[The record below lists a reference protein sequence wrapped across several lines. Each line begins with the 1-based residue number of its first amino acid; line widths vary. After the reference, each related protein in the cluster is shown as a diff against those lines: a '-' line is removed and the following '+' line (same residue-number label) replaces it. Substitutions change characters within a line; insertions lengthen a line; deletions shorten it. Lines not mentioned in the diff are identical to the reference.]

1 MTSPNPNPKPPNLSP
16 KAALKLLTTSPINVL
31 NEAVRAVPALKYVLG
46 VLGIVAAIAIARGF
60 VSSARVAVI
69 GTLIVLVLMVAV
81 VIFAALTRATG
92 ALRIAATIMMFSF
105 LILTIA
111 TISFIFTSVFFKW
124 PLDLHRWIVDE
135 HPIIVPTPTPTPTPM
150 PTPGDSATINL
161 LEGRF
166 LESTIK
172 DMARI
177 DNSRAIIRNCSTTFM
192 KSKIRGGVV
201 RARDIRGL
209 IEVLQ
214 YRIDNPE
221 TSEKYAVTRKEHE
234 QTYEIQCSNK

>member
-1 MTSPNPNPKPPNLSP
+1 MTSLNQNPKPPHLPP

-31 NEAVRAVPALKYVLG
+31 NEAIKAVPALKYVLG

-69 GTLIVLVLMVAV
+69 GALIVLVLMVAV

-92 ALRIAATIMMFSF
+92 ALRIAATIMMFAF
-105 LILTIA
+105 LMLTIGA
-111 TISFIFTSVFFKW
+111 TFFIFTSVFFKW

-135 HPIIVPTPTPTPTPM
+135 PPTVVATSTPTPTPTPTPA
-150 PTPGDSATINL
+150 DSATINL
-161 LEGRF
+161 LEGRV

-172 DMARI
+172 DMARL
-177 DNSRAIIRNCSTTFM
+177 DNSRAIIKDCSTTFM

-201 RARDIRGL
+201 RAPDIRGL

-221 TSEKYAVTRKEHE
+221 TSEKYNVTRKEHE
-234 QTYEIQCSNK
+234 QTYEIQCTNK